1 MDLEGVL
8 ANFIKWSELV
18 DNLVV
23 PPHQDF
29 INIRKGIRNCIYQ
42 HSPNKCRARD
52 NDDSDDEE
60 AAKPT
65 IN

>member
-1 MDLEGVL
+1 MDLDGMYL
-8 ANFIKWSELV
+8 NFLKWAEMV
-18 DNLVV
+18 DSVVV

-29 INIRKGIRNCIYQ
+29 INIRKGIRNCLYQ

-52 NDDSDDEE
+52 VDSDDEE
-60 AAKPT
+60 NLTK